1 MQKKC
6 LNAVQG
12 VGKMVSVKFGDGSH
26 VRYNIFAVK

>member
-12 VGKMVSVKFGDGSH
+12 VGKMVSVKFGTEVTCDTIYL
-26 VRYNIFAVK
+26 R